1 MASDKPSQKR
11 YGREFMLAFAS
22 RFPCLPD
29 DFEGGTFDDAVLQ
42 KRDDEDDDE
51 PVSETWA
58 AGQDIPREE
67 KRGIADQR
75 KRFLKLLA
83 DAAREEPRVS
93 LRFCG
98 PGGENAPR
106 ERTDRRRPPP
116 LTPISR
122 ARADTLPIDGRLS
135 GWRRR
140 CRPPH
145 GHRKQ
150 PRCAPSARPGD
161 AHGHGARGAG
171 QHGRRALRAPST
183 TTPPPR

>member
-22 RFPCLPD
+22 RFPSLPD

-83 DAAREEPRVS
+83 DAAREAQEDQGF
-93 LRFCG
+93 L
-98 PGGENAPR
+98 
-106 ERTDRRRPPP
+106 
-116 LTPISR
+116 
-122 ARADTLPIDGRLS
+122 
-135 GWRRR
+135 
-140 CRPPH
+140 
-145 GHRKQ
+145 
-150 PRCAPSARPGD
+150 
-161 AHGHGARGAG
+161 
-171 QHGRRALRAPST
+171 
-183 TTPPPR
+183 

>member
-67 KRGIADQR
+67 KRGIAEQR

-116 LTPISR
+116 PYPDLT
-122 ARADTLPIDGRLS
+122 
-135 GWRRR
+135 
-140 CRPPH
+140 
-145 GHRKQ
+145 
-150 PRCAPSARPGD
+150 CAC
-161 AHGHGARGAG
+161 
-171 QHGRRALRAPST
+171 
-183 TTPPPR
+183 